1 MSEAKAEKAEKKAPA
16 KKAAA
21 GKGSAKKVAA
31 KSGRT
36 VKVTLVRGL
45 VGTRESHRATVRGLG
60 LRRINHTVELE
71 DTPAVRGMINKVA
84 YLVKCEA

>member
-1 MSEAKAEKAEKKAPA
+1 MA
-16 KKAAA
+16 KKKEA
-21 GKGSAKKVAA
+21 AKK
-31 KSGRT
+31 KSIKT
-36 VKVTLVRGL
+36 VKVTLVRGV

-71 DTPAVRGMINKVA
+71 DTPAVRGMINKVN